1 MKTTTRQKQQ
11 HDSYDNNKN
20 NDKVKEM
27 IATIKIIKLVKTVN
41 IIFNKN
47 AINSIEYNKIID
59 IIIITIKF
67 LNESTITY
75 YVILYDKVCND
86 IE

>member
-11 HDSYDNNKN
+11 HNSYDNNKN

-47 AINSIEYNKIID
+47 AINSMEYNKIID

>member
-11 HDSYDNNKN
+11 HNSYDNNKN